1 MNGQRGTV
9 ELIRSGGK
17 IVSVVPQD
25 GRRFNTKAVNLRVML
40 GDESGA
46 AAVAAT
52 AVPQAALADPPSV
65 TGAVSAGVLVVGARV
80 RVTGLE
86 GKDAGLN
93 GSEGVVEMVRASGQI
108 VAVLLDEGRRFNTRG
123 KNLEVIVS

>member
-9 ELIRSGGK
+9 ELVRASGQ
-17 IVSVVPQD
+17 IVSVLLED
-25 GRRFNTKAVNLRVML
+25 GRRFNTKAAKLREVR
-40 GDESGA
+40 SGEA
-46 AAVAAT
+46 PASPGAAT
-52 AVPQAALADPPSV
+52 APLALPQPPA
-65 TGAVSAGVLVVGARV
+65 GAGILEVGARV